1 MKTTTEMIEKRDALK
16 AVLFNDYNGFCRPI
30 LNEIDKLE
38 RDFIVET
45 GETMESYTA
54 LYLS

>member
-1 MKTTTEMIEKRDALK
+1 MIEKRDALK